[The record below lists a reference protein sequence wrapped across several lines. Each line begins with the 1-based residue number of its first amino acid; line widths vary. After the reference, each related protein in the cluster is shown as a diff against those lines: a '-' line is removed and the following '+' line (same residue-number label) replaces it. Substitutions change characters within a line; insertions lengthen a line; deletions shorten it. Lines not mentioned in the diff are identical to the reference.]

1 MSRAPEPRD
10 ERGAILRLAGELATL
25 RQTVTDQ
32 MVEVLVAVGGVA
44 EEVDELRA
52 RQGELIARVDELAAR
67 ARATSVTEVHDG
79 ADGAEAESA
88 PTGLPSG
95 DELAELVSAAVRDV
109 LGNQSAALRDAVRT
123 EVERHGGR
131 EGRVVGAGLTTL
143 ASRLGEEVAS
153 LREVLLDELDGW
165 FEELPSEARLTS
177 LSARLDELSQ
187 RLGEVDGGVR
197 ADATRD
203 VDGGSVR

>member
-25 RQTVTDQ
+25 RQTVTAQ

-44 EEVDELRA
+44 EEVDELHA
-52 RQGELIARVDELAAR
+52 RQGELIARVDELVVR
-67 ARATSVTEVHDG
+67 ARTTTVTEIGDG

-88 PTGLPSG
+88 PTRLPSG
-95 DELAELVSAAVRDV
+95 DDLTELDSAAVRDV
-109 LGNQSAALRDAVRT
+109 LESESAALRDAVRT
-123 EVERHGGR
+123 EVERRGGR

-153 LREVLLDELDGW
+153 LREVLLEELDGW

-187 RLGEVDGGVR
+187 RLGEVDGEAR

-203 VDGGSVR
+203 VGGRPAR